1 MPGSFR
7 ASRSP
12 LPPPVRKRRP
22 HSSEGAYG
30 SVKVLLSQ
38 EQLAEGIA
46 SMASSIT
53 ESYRGQPLTVVGV
66 LTGSI
71 VLLAD
76 LIRMIDIPLRLGV
89 LQARSYRGTTTHPG
103 RLSVN
108 QDLLPDVRNRHVLLI
123 DDILDTGRTLSQ
135 LLIQMHDMGA
145 LSVRTAVLLRKRG
158 RQQAPLEPDYVGFEI
173 PNEYVVGYGLD
184 YNDYYRNLP
193 YVGAMEPADLE
204 AAKS

>member
-1 MPGSFR
+1 M
-7 ASRSP
+7 
-12 LPPPVRKRRP
+12 
-22 HSSEGAYG
+22 
-30 SVKVLLSQ
+30 KVLLS
-38 EQLAEGIA
+38 EEVLANGIA
-46 SMASSIT
+46 RMAHEIT
-53 ESYRGQPLTVVGV
+53 DRYNDLPLTVVGV

-76 LIRMIDIPLRLGV
+76 LIRQIEVPMRLGV

-103 RLSVN
+103 KLEVN

-135 LLIQMHDMGA
+135 LVIQMHDMGA
-145 LSVRTAVLLRKRG
+145 ASVRTAVLLRKRG
-158 RQQAPLEPDYVGFEI
+158 RQQAPLEPDFVGFEI
-173 PNEYVVGYGLD
+173 PNEFVVGYGLD

-193 YVGAMEPADLE
+193 YVGALESADLE